1 MREDSA
7 RPMRQD
13 AVNGEI
19 AAAKACLDALRPAA
33 LRLLE
38 ALDRW
43 HDVELTYT
51 SNAIEGST
59 LTRAETATVIE
70 KGLTIGAKPLRDYLA
85 AVGHMEALGYVR
97 ALARTADPVREI
109 DVRRIHELVLGNV
122 DREGA
127 GRYSRHQRQI
137 TGSLATLPGPAE
149 LPSLMSDF
157 AQWLQEAEAMP
168 ETAFEAH
175 WRFVAIHPFD
185 GGNGRTGRLLMNLVL
200 LRAGYPPVLI
210 GPEERAAYLDAL
222 ETRGRGDDAPYQAFM
237 AARLLL
243 ALERAVEVA
252 RAEEAA
258 RREP

>member
-1 MREDSA
+1 MCSTDRL
-7 RPMRQD
+7 MRQ
-13 AVNGEI
+13 I
-19 AAAKACLDALRPAA
+19 AAAKALLDALRPAA
-33 LRLLE
+33 LRSLE

-97 ALARTADPVREI
+97 ALARTADPL
-109 DVRRIHELVLGNV
+109 VRRIHELVLGNV

-137 TGSLATLPGPAE
+137 AGSLTTLPGPAE

-157 AQWLQEAEAMP
+157 AQWLQKAETTP
-168 ETAFEAH
+168 ETTFEAH

-185 GGNGRTGRLLMNLVL
+185 DGNGRTGRLLMNLVL

-210 GPEERAAYLDAL
+210 GPEERAAYLEAL
-222 ETRGRGDDAPYQAFM
+222 EARGRGDNAPYQAFM

-243 ALERAVEVA
+243 TLERAVEAA